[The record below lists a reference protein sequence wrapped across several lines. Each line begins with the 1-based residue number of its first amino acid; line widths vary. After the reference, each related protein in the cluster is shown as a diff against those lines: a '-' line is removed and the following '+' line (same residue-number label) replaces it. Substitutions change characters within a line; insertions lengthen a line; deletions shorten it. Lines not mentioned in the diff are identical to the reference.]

1 MTEYSDMIEN
11 KRKQLLAEEWAKGVQ
26 HIHVH
31 SMKSMWYDNRPQ
43 DTDSGNVI
51 DTTYNDGTV
60 ERQLQNGEIVYMVE
74 NRLTGKELVYEWEK
88 HNAYR

>member
-1 MTEYSDMIEN
+1 MTEYSDMIEW

-51 DTTYNDGTV
+51 DITYNDGTI
-60 ERQLQNGEIVYMVE
+60 ERELKSGEIGYMVD
-74 NRLTGKELVYEWEK
+74 NKLTGKELVYEWEK

>member
-11 KRKQLLAEEWAKGVQ
+11 KRKQLLAEEWARGVQ

-31 SMKSMWYDNRPQ
+31 SMKSMWYDNRPA
-43 DTDSGNVI
+43 DTDNGNVI

-74 NRLTGKELVYEWEK
+74 NRLKGKELVYEWEK

>member
-1 MTEYSDMIEN
+1 MTEYSDMIEW

-51 DTTYNDGTV
+51 DITYNDGTI
-60 ERQLQNGEIVYMVE
+60 ERELKSGEIVYMVE
-74 NRLTGKELVYEWEK
+74 NKLTGKELVYEWEK

>member
-11 KRKQLLAEEWAKGVQ
+11 KKKELRAEEWARGVQ

-31 SMKSMWYDNRPQ
+31 SLKSMWYETRPQ

-51 DTTYNDGTV
+51 DITYNDGTI
-60 ERQLQNGEIVYMVE
+60 ERELKSGEIVYMTQ
-74 NRLTGKELVYEWEK
+74 NKLTGKALIDAWEK
-88 HNAYR
+88 SCA

>member
-1 MTEYSDMIEN
+1 MTEYTDMIES
-11 KRKQLLAEEWAKGVQ
+11 KRKEILAEKWARGVQ

-31 SMKSMWYDNRPQ
+31 SLKSMWYETRPQ

-51 DTTYNDGTV
+51 DITYNDGTI
-60 ERQLQNGEIVYMVE
+60 ERELKSGEIIYMVD
-74 NRLTGKELVYEWEK
+74 NKLTGNELVYEWEK

>member
-11 KRKQLLAEEWAKGVQ
+11 KKKELRAEEWARGVQ

-31 SMKSMWYDNRPQ
+31 SLKSMWYETRPQ

-51 DTTYNDGTV
+51 DITYNDGTI
-60 ERQLQNGEIVYMVE
+60 ERELQNGAIVYMTQ
-74 NRLTGKELVYEWEK
+74 NKLTGEALVDAWEK
-88 HNAYR
+88 SCA

>member
-1 MTEYSDMIEN
+1 MTEYSDMIEW

-51 DTTYNDGTV
+51 DITYNDGTI
-60 ERQLQNGEIVYMVE
+60 ERELKSGEIVYMVD
-74 NRLTGKELVYEWEK
+74 NKLTGKELVYEWEK

>member
-11 KRKQLLAEEWAKGVQ
+11 KRKQLLAEEWARGVQ

-31 SMKSMWYDNRPQ
+31 SIKSMWYDNRPA
-43 DTDSGNVI
+43 DTDNGNVI

>member
-11 KRKQLLAEEWAKGVQ
+11 KKKELRAEEWAKGVQ

-31 SMKSMWYDNRPQ
+31 SLKSMWYETRPQ

-51 DTTYNDGTV
+51 DITYNDGTI
-60 ERQLQNGEIVYMVE
+60 ERELKSGEIVYMTQ
-74 NRLTGKELVYEWEK
+74 NKLTGKELVYEWEK
-88 HNAYR
+88 SCA

>member
-1 MTEYSDMIEN
+1 MTEYSDMIEW

-51 DTTYNDGTV
+51 DITYNDGTI
-60 ERQLQNGEIVYMVE
+60 ERELKSGEIVYMVE
-74 NRLTGKELVYEWEK
+74 NKLTGKELVYEWEK
-88 HNAYR
+88 HNAHR

>member
-11 KRKQLLAEEWAKGVQ
+11 KKKELRAEEWAKGVQ

-31 SMKSMWYDNRPQ
+31 SLKSMWYETRPQ

-51 DTTYNDGTV
+51 DITYNDGTI
-60 ERQLQNGEIVYMVE
+60 ERELQNGAIVYMTQ
-74 NRLTGKELVYEWEK
+74 NKLTGKELVYEWEK

>member
-11 KRKQLLAEEWAKGVQ
+11 KRKELLAEEWAKGVQ

-31 SMKSMWYDNRPQ
+31 SLKSMWYETRPQ

-51 DTTYNDGTV
+51 DITYNDGTI
-60 ERQLQNGEIVYMVE
+60 ERELQNGAIVYMTQ
-74 NRLTGKELVYEWEK
+74 NKLTGEALVDAWEK
-88 HNAYR
+88 SCA

>member
-11 KRKQLLAEEWAKGVQ
+11 KRKLLLAEEWAKGVQ

-31 SMKSMWYDNRPQ
+31 RLKSMWYDTRPH

-51 DTTYNDGTV
+51 DITYNDGTI
-60 ERQLQNGEIVYMVE
+60 ERELKSGEIVYMID
-74 NRLTGKELVYEWEK
+74 NKLTGKELVYEWEK
-88 HNAYR
+88 HNAHR